1 MCWRLSAEWN
11 VYTSEGGIKA
21 DLENCIVSSFLV
33 CAAHQNDQNVSRKED
48 GIDGLCRMQ
57 HAYGMRKISKIL
69 IRELCGIR
77 LCVGAVDGLI
87 KNWDVVCG
95 LHQ

>member
-1 MCWRLSAEWN
+1 M
-11 VYTSEGGIKA
+11 
-21 DLENCIVSSFLV
+21 
-33 CAAHQNDQNVSRKED
+33 KED

-69 IRELCGIR
+69 MRKLCGKRIYVR
-77 LCVGAVDGLI
+77 AVDGLI
-87 KNWDVVCG
+87 KNWAVGCG